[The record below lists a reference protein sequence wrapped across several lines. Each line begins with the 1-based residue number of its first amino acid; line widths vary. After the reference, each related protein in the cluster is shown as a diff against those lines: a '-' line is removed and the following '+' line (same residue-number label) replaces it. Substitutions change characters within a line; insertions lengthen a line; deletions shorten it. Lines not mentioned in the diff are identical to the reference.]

1 MNPSAILF
9 KNAHVYL
16 PGGPIRNASLYI
28 RNGLIDKISPS
39 EKEDINIDEII
50 DLQGASIVPGF
61 IDVHVHGGGGY
72 DVMSGKVEDIDG
84 MSQFHASK
92 GTTSFLPTTLTHDR
106 STTEKAIKCIVEAM
120 EKGTMG
126 ADVIGIH
133 LEGPFLNR
141 VRCGAQN
148 PEYIRPGTKEEMQGY
163 VELSKGNVRL
173 MTIAPEQENA
183 MDVIDYAVKQG
194 VTISIGHSD
203 ATYEIVQQAVKM
215 GASHVTHLFNG
226 MRPLHHREPGVA
238 GAALMID
245 DLAVEMICDGIH
257 INKELVS
264 YVFRVK
270 PSKKIVLITDCVEAG
285 GCAEGEYQLGSLP
298 VVLKEGQVR
307 LINEDGTPGS
317 LAGSSLTM
325 DKALRNTIDYTG
337 LSLEQILPTLT
348 INPARQIGVEQ
359 RKGSIVIGK
368 DADLVILDDRFQV
381 RATYVKGK
389 KVYMREL

>member
-1 MNPSAILF
+1 MNSSTTLF
-9 KNAHVYL
+9 RNAHLYL
-16 PGGPIRNASLYI
+16 PEGSIQNASLYI
-28 RNGLIDKISPS
+28 RNGLIEKISSS
-39 EKEDINIDEII
+39 EADDIIADEII
-50 DLQGASIVPGF
+50 DLQGAYVVPGF

-72 DVMSGKVEDIDG
+72 DAMSGKLQDIEG

-92 GTTSFLPTTLTHDR
+92 GTTSFLPTTLTHNR
-106 STTEKAIKCIVEAM
+106 STTEKAIKSIVEAM
-120 EKGTMG
+120 EKGTKG

-133 LEGPFLNR
+133 LEGPFLNP

-163 VELSKGNVRL
+163 VELSKGNIRL

-183 MDVIDYAVKQG
+183 MEIIDYAVKQG

-203 ATYEIVQQAVKM
+203 ATYEIVQQAVQL

-238 GAALMID
+238 GSALMID
-245 DLAVEMICDGIH
+245 DLAVELICDGIH
-257 INKELVS
+257 MNRELVS

-270 PSKKIVLITDCVEAG
+270 PSDQIVLITDCMEAA
-285 GCAEGEYQLGSLP
+285 GCAGGEYQLGSLP
-298 VVLKEGQVR
+298 VLLKEGQVR

-325 DKALRNTIDYTG
+325 DKALRNTMDYTG

-348 INPARQIGVEQ
+348 INPARQIGVEH
-359 RKGSIVIGK
+359 RKGSIEIGK
-368 DADLVILDDRFQV
+368 DADLVLLDDCFQV
-381 RATYVKGK
+381 QATYVKGQ
-389 KVYMREL
+389 KVYLREL